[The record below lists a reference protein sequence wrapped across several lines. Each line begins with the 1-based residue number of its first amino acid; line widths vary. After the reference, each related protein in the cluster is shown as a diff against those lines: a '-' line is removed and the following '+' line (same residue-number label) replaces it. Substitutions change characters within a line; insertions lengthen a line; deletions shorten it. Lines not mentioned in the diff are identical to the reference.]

1 MDHERIL
8 SLPFFDEQHRSLSAD
23 FSAWVSNE
31 LSGYTDLEHNVG
43 AKTQEIV
50 RKLGRAGW
58 LRYCVP
64 AAFGGAYDKLDSR
77 SICLQREILCYAFAL
92 SDASLSMQGIGSAG
106 ISLFGRPGIQAAY
119 LPKVLSGEYVGAL
132 ALTESQS
139 GSDVANTQATA
150 RREGSDYIIDGSKA
164 WISNAGIA
172 DYYITIVRTG
182 EAPGAKGLSAF
193 VVDANNPGLEVTEV
207 TDIMAP
213 HPVGSLFYTRCRV
226 SADSMLGQPGDGF
239 KVAMATLDIF
249 RPTAAAAALGLA
261 RRALDEAL
269 AWIQQRKMF
278 GQTLAQFQNTQM
290 RIADMAVDIDNA
302 ALLVYRAAWVKDC
315 SNERPTRS
323 ASMAK
328 LFASEAVGRVV
339 DTALQLFGAMG
350 VKQGMI
356 IERLYREARVMRI
369 YEGASEVQR
378 LIIGGDVIKQSAPK
392 E

>member
-8 SLPFFDEQHRSLSAD
+8 SLPFFDAHHRSLSIN
-23 FSAWVSNE
+23 FGEWVESE
-31 LSGYTDLEHNVG
+31 LSGYTDLENNVG
-43 AKTQEIV
+43 EKTKELV
-50 RKLGRAGW
+50 RKMGQAGW

-64 AAFGGAYDKLDSR
+64 AAFGGAFEKLDSR
-77 SICLQREILCYAFAL
+77 SICIQREILTHAFAL

-106 ISLFGRPGIQAAY
+106 ISLFGRPETQAAY
-119 LPKVLSGEYVGAL
+119 LPKVLAGEYVGAL
-132 ALTESQS
+132 ALTEPQS

-150 RREGSDYIIDGSKA
+150 RREGSDYIIEGTKA

-193 VVDANNPGLEVTEV
+193 IVDADNPGLEIEEI

-213 HPVGSLFYTRCRV
+213 HPVGSLRFTNCRV

-239 KVAMATLDIF
+239 RVAMATLDIF

-261 RRALDEAL
+261 RRALGEAL
-269 AWIQQRKMF
+269 VWIQERRMF
-278 GQTLAQFQNTQM
+278 GQVLAQFQNTQM
-290 RIADMAVDIDNA
+290 RIADMAVDIDAA

-315 SNERPTRS
+315 GAERATRS

-328 LFASEAVGRVV
+328 LFASEAAGRVV
-339 DTALQLFGAMG
+339 DSSLQLFGAMG
-350 VKQGMI
+350 VKHGMT

-378 LIIGGDVIKQSAPK
+378 LIIGGDVIKQSVEK
-392 E
+392 H